1 MFKRMKL
8 LNNKEDAEVWTNA
21 LMSMTW
27 EFWYNEVCNITAQM
41 RVGKRMGVK
50 RKKKFIWGGGGSEWA
65 GLWFRT
71 HNLEFNGPNRE

>member
-8 LNNKEDAEVWTNA
+8 LNNKEDAEVWTSA

-41 RVGKRMGVK
+41 KAGKKWV
-50 RKKKFIWGGGGSEWA
+50 
-65 GLWFRT
+65 
-71 HNLEFNGPNRE
+71 